1 MAAAARA
8 IGCDDVS
15 YTDSVADACD
25 AALATA
31 DDLVL
36 ATGSDV
42 AGQAIT
48 SRPPFPSRSGPADGG
63 RGDRAAV
70 A

>member
-1 MAAAARA
+1 MPAAEVAAAARA

-25 AALATA
+25 AALARTTA

-36 ATGSDV
+36 ATGSLYV
-42 AGQAIT
+42 AGQA
-48 SRPPFPSRSGPADGG
+48 RHHLK
-63 RGDRAAV
+63 AALP
-70 A
+70 